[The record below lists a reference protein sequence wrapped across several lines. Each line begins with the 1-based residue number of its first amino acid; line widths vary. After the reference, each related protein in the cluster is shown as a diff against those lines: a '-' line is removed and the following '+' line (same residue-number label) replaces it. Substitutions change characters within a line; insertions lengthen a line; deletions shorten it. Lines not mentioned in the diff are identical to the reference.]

1 MRLTRRLRPALG
13 AGVACVLLVAAAAI
27 PDAHAQQRIT
37 EIAIEGNQRIE
48 PDTVRTYLR
57 VAVGDPFDDALI
69 NDSLKSLFATGLF
82 ADVSIRRAGG
92 ALIVSVVENPIV
104 NQLAFEGNRRID
116 DETLEAEVQLRPRV
130 VYTRTRVRNDVQRLL
145 QLYRRSG
152 RFTATVEPKII
163 QLPQNRV
170 DVVFEIAEGPL
181 TKVEKINVIGNA
193 RFSDARLRSV
203 LATKEDRWYRFFSGS
218 DTYDPDRLNFDRE
231 LLRRFYLSRG
241 HADFRV
247 VSSVAELSPD
257 GSGFFITFTVEEGAS
272 YRFGAVDV
280 RSELR
285 DLERERLLGLLAT
298 VTGETYNAELVEDT
312 IQALTFEL
320 GKLGY
325 AFIDVRP
332 EIRRDREQR
341 TVEVTYLIDE
351 GPRVYVDRIEISGN
365 VRTLDS
371 VIRREFELNE
381 GDAYNTA
388 KLRASRRNIRGLGF
402 FDRVELSEERGTAP
416 DRTNVLV
423 DVEER
428 STGELSIGVGFS
440 TTDAV
445 LGDISLRERNLLGRG
460 QDLRLGASVS
470 ATRQQVDLS
479 FTEPYFL
486 DRDLAA
492 GFDIFNVQ
500 RDLQDE
506 SSYDQDNLG
515 FGLRAGFRI
524 AENLRQS
531 LRYRLR
537 RESIENVAADAS
549 RFIRDQEG
557 ERTLSSIG
565 YTLTYDVRDDRLEPT
580 RGYVVEF
587 GQDLAGLLGSV
598 RFLKSTL
605 DYAYHFPLSEQ
616 WIATLAVAQGY
627 IFGLGQDVGIGD
639 RFFVGGANLR
649 GFRTAGIGP
658 RDRETDDA
666 LGGNLFYV
674 GTAEVRFPLGLPN
687 ELGILGRLFAE
698 AGSLTQIDVSG
709 PGLVDRA
716 SLRAATGFGLS
727 WGSPLGPIRLDF
739 AFPFLKE
746 EFDREESFR
755 FSFGTRF

>member
-1 MRLTRRLRPALG
+1 MHLTRRVRPALG
-13 AGVACVLLVAAAAI
+13 VGVACVLLVAAAAI
-27 PDAHAQQRIT
+27 PDARAQQRIT

-57 VAVGDPFDDALI
+57 VAVGDPFDDVLI

-92 ALIVSVVENPIV
+92 ALVVSVVENPIV
-104 NQLAFEGNRRID
+104 NQLAFEGNRRIE

-193 RFSDARLRSV
+193 RFSDGRLRSV
-203 LATKEDRWYRFFSGS
+203 LATKEDRWYRFFSAS
-218 DTYDPDRLNFDRE
+218 DTYDPDRLSFDRE

-257 GSGFFITFTVEEGAS
+257 GSGFFVTFTVEEGVS

-285 DLERERLLGLLAT
+285 DLEREGLLGLLAT

-312 IQALTFEL
+312 IRALTFEL

-325 AFIDVRP
+325 AFIDIRP
-332 EIRRDREQR
+332 EIRRDREKR
-341 TVEVTYLIDE
+341 TVDVTYVIDE
-351 GPRVYVDRIEISGN
+351 GPRVYVDRIEISG
-365 VRTLDS
+365 
-371 VIRREFELNE
+371 
-381 GDAYNTA
+381 
-388 KLRASRRNIRGLGF
+388 F
-402 FDRVELSEERGTAP
+402 FDRVELTEERGTAP

-428 STGELSIGVGFS
+428 STGELSLGVGYS

-445 LGDISLRERNLLGRG
+445 LGDFSLRERNLLGRG
-460 QDLRLGASVS
+460 QDLRLGASVL
-470 ATRQQVDLS
+470 ARRQQVDLS
-479 FTEPYFL
+479 FTEPHFL

-492 GFDIFNVQ
+492 GFDLFNVQ

-537 RESIENVAADAS
+537 RESIENVAANAS

-565 YTLTYDVRDDRLEPT
+565 FTLTYDVRDDRLEPT

-627 IFGLGQDVGIGD
+627 IVGLGQDVGIGD
-639 RFFVGGANLR
+639 RFFVGGTNLR

-658 RDRETDDA
+658 RDRETEDA

-687 ELGILGRLFAE
+687 EFGILGRLFAE
-698 AGSLTQIDVSG
+698 AGSLTEIDVSG
-709 PGLVDRA
+709 PDLIDRA

-746 EFDREESFR
+746 EFDREEAFR